1 LAKLDASYE
10 IILVDDRT
18 RDGSRPE
25 IERLVELDESV
36 RGILLSRNFGQH
48 AAITAGLQ
56 HAKGDWVVVMDCDLQ
71 DPPED
76 IPRLYAKA
84 LEGHDIVLG
93 RRAQKPTGR
102 LRRLLGGLDFRG
114 VRVFGGAR
122 LGGQYGG
129 FSIASRKVVEAFLT
143 FPRTRP
149 SLHDD
154 SCLAEL

>member
-1 LAKLDASYE
+1 MAKLDASYE